1 MTKDQ
6 KIDINDCMRDSLLD
20 NNKNNT
26 KPVKVNSDEMA
37 IESMLESLGKEVE
50 DEYQTIYNKKRRMLA
65 IQSGVLVSE
74 NLKMANFGGA
84 VLTFLALILSFMV
97 SFTAVL
103 FLFAFFK
110 LPSFFALIGFLLPGY
125 CLFSQNKL
133 STYDIRKT
141 IGESKEVIK
150 YQLLQRKRIKESD
163 LKIIKDTYGEEFLL
177 KMFGDKENV
186 FYSDFFRVKSVYDK
200 IERIRDKVQKI

>member
-1 MTKDQ
+1 MTTDQ
-6 KIDINDCMRDSLLD
+6 KIDINNCMRDSLLD
-20 NNKNNT
+20 NNKADT
-26 KPVKVNSDEMA
+26 KTVKVNPSKMA

-50 DEYQTIYNKKRRMLA
+50 GEYQTIYNKKRRMLA

-74 NLKMANFGGA
+74 DLKMAHFGGA
-84 VLTFLALILSFMV
+84 VLPFLALMLSFMV

-110 LPSFFALIGFLLPGY
+110 LPFFFALLVFLLPGY
-125 CLFSQNKL
+125 VVFSKNKL

-141 IGESKEVIK
+141 IAESKEVIK
-150 YQLLQRKRIKESD
+150 YQLLQRKKIKESD

-200 IERIRDKVQKI
+200 IERIRDKVQKT